1 MQLLPH
7 PTIDQLNA
15 MGLYGMAK
23 AFHDITANPD
33 ADALSH
39 GEWLALLLDREQAL
53 RHDRR
58 LSARL
63 RYAKLRHQAAAED
76 IDFRADRGL
85 DRRQVQDL
93 LTLKWVDNHENLILE
108 GPTGVG
114 KSWLACAFGHRAC
127 RDNRA
132 VLYVRAP
139 KLFDELALA
148 HADGSFARRI
158 KALGTVE
165 VLILDDWG
173 LTPLDTQS
181 RHDLLEIL
189 EDRYGRKST
198 LITSQLPV
206 AEWHSLIGHATYAD
220 AILDRLVHNAH
231 RVHLK
236 GESMRR
242 RNANL
247 PLT

>member
-1 MQLLPH
+1 LLPH

-85 DRRQVQDL
+85 DRRQIQDL
-93 LTLKWVDNHENLILE
+93 LMLKWVDNHENLILE

-181 RHDLLEIL
+181 RHDLLEII

-198 LITSQLPV
+198 LVTSQLPV
-206 AEWHSLIGHATYAD
+206 ADWHSLIGD
-220 AILDRLVHNAH
+220 PN
-231 RVHLK
+231 
-236 GESMRR
+236 
-242 RNANL
+242 
-247 PLT
+247 